1 LKKFIK
7 ILISLIVLATIGLVV
22 YHFRTPLQ
30 VEFTPA
36 IQNIENNVS
45 AILPQP
51 LPCSEPIPYTLGTFD
66 TRFGISKDYFLSALT
81 DAETIW
87 NKALGKELF
96 VYAPTDT
103 AVDVLKINLI
113 YDYRQQTTGTLASLG
128 IVVSDNQTSYDSL
141 KAKFTVEN
149 AQYNTAKSDFDTQVS
164 QFNTEQTAYETEV
177 NYWNGKG
184 GAPQA
189 EYDKLQTEKSQLE
202 TSSAQLTSSQNSL
215 NALADEV
222 NALAVA
228 LNHLVSVLNLSVAN
242 YNATIGTS
250 PGESF
255 EEGEYVSDGATRTI
269 NIYEFSNRTKLVRAL
284 AHEMGHALGLDHV
297 ADPNAIMYKLNQ
309 GTTLA
314 LTADDINELKTKCG
328 IK

>member
-1 LKKFIK
+1 
-7 ILISLIVLATIGLVV
+7 VLGAVGLTV
-22 YHFRTPLQ
+22 YHFRAPLEVQ
-30 VEFTPA
+30 LAPA
-36 IQNIENNVS
+36 IQNIESNIT

-51 LPCSEPIPYTLGTFD
+51 APCSEPIPYTLGTFD
-66 TRFGISKDYFLSALT
+66 TRFGISKDYFICALG
-81 DAETIW
+81 DAELLW
-87 NKALGKELF
+87 DKALSKNLF
-96 VYAPTDT
+96 TYVPDDKAAD
-103 AVDVLKINLI
+103 ALKINLI
-113 YDYRQQTTGTLASLG
+113 YDYRQETTGKLSSLG
-128 IVVSDNQTSYDSL
+128 IVVSDNKASYDSL
-141 KAKFTVEN
+141 KAKFTAEK
-149 AQYNTAKSDFDTQVS
+149 AQYDTAKSDFDTEVS

-177 NYWNGKG
+177 NYWNAQG

-189 EYDKLQTEKSQLE
+189 EYDKLQNEKAQLE
-202 TSSAQLTSSQNSL
+202 TLSAQLKSSEASL

-228 LNHLVSVLNLSVAN
+228 LNRLVSVLNLSVAN

-255 EEGEYVSDGATRTI
+255 EEGEYSSNGATKEI
-269 NIYEFSNRTKLVRAL
+269 DIYEFSNRTKLVRAL

-314 LTADDINELKTKCG
+314 LTADDISELKAKCG
-328 IK
+328 VK